1 MSRRPKSPDPLER
14 SPLERS
20 PPDCKHDGHALR
32 GEATRYHGDVRS
44 PINSSMPAIALAC
57 DYDETLASGG
67 QVAPP
72 VLEAL
77 ARFRASGGRFIL
89 VTGRELED
97 LAKVAPELTSFDF
110 VVAENG
116 AVLYRPGGGPT
127 QSWARRP
134 SCSCLA
140 HFKQREGQPTLG

>member
-1 MSRRPKSPDPLER
+1 
-14 SPLERS
+14 
-20 PPDCKHDGHALR
+20 
-32 GEATRYHGDVRS
+32 
-44 PINSSMPAIALAC
+44 MPAIALAC

-116 AVLYRPGGGPT
+116 AVLYRPGGAPT
-127 QSWARRP
+127 QSCARRP
-134 SCSCLA
+134 SDNVIA
-140 HFKQREGQPTLG
+140 HLNQRGGQPVAVGQR